1 MKKYYGNYLG
11 IVIQNN
17 DPLARGRVKI
27 FVPHI
32 SPTVYKN
39 WNEIPEDKKFKFL
52 GANINSDLN
61 NIYEDLKKILPW
73 SICASPITGEMS
85 TGRLN
90 TKPNYASTSD
100 SSYSEKGG
108 FEKTEFEKIDFND
121 KTSGKQNIDGI
132 GEKEGNV
139 YEKYRFKVNDAFNS
153 AENNI
158 NNVNLNSFDYTPS
171 VYSNKTKGSFAIP
184 SVGAH
189 VWVFFHDGD
198 PLFPVYFAA
207 SYGQDD

>member
-1 MKKYYGNYLG
+1 
-11 IVIQNN
+11 
-17 DPLARGRVKI
+17 
-27 FVPHI
+27 
-32 SPTVYKN
+32 
-39 WNEIPEDKKFKFL
+39 
-52 GANINSDLN
+52 
-61 NIYEDLKKILPW
+61 
-73 SICASPITGEMS
+73 MS

-158 NNVNLNSFDYTPS
+158 NNVNLNLIHYRLHLYFQNPPGNQTRLYPHTF
-171 VYSNKTKGSFAIP
+171 VANRL
-184 SVGAH
+184 AH
-189 VWVFFHDGD
+189 N
-198 PLFPVYFAA
+198 
-207 SYGQDD
+207 